1 MADGFGRVPVEA
13 EVAAGDGK
21 VGGDGE
27 FFAGTR
33 AEQGAVVADAE
44 AQDAGGGMGCAA
56 ADLAEQGQFPALAVA
71 QGAGLPGSHF
81 LPGSHSMRIGQT
93 GGGVWLRRWGSG
105 IWRRDQPVGQS
116 G

>member
-1 MADGFGRVPVEA
+1 MTP
-13 EVAAGDGK
+13 GDGE

-44 AQDAGGGMGCAA
+44 AQEARGGLCRAA
-56 ADLAEQGQFPALAVA
+56 ADLAEQGQFPTLAFA
-71 QGAGLPGSHF
+71 QGDGLPGSHL

-93 GGGVWLRRWGSG
+93 GGGV
-105 IWRRDQPVGQS
+105 
-116 G
+116 